1 VAEYASREA
10 QALHHQ
16 DYPDIEC
23 DLSSDFQRRR
33 VTSSVQFVRTGDVM
47 LEVGCNSGYVS
58 DFCAKAAEIHG
69 VDINIA
75 LVNRAGLRL
84 TTARVAQAEAL
95 PFPAG
100 TFDFVNISGLLDQV
114 FDPEAVLREAAR
126 VSRRS
131 VAGNVT
137 HEDGTWGR
145 HRVAGH
151 TWQARTFSEAAIRA
165 LLEQF
170 GEIIHFGT
178 VDNDNR
184 AQCFY
189 FEITVGG
196 HA

>member
-47 LEVGCNSGYVS
+47 LEVGCN
-58 DFCAKAAEIHG
+58 
-69 VDINIA
+69 
-75 LVNRAGLRL
+75 RARLRL

-137 HEDGTWGR
+137 HEDGTWGQ

-151 TWQARTFSEAAIRA
+151 TWQARTFSETAIRA
-165 LLEQF
+165 LLERF